1 MLLSAVSVLVVAQSS
16 SEIPEGLMNNHVY
29 GIFGALFI
37 VLSNER
43 DSLCIRMVALNAVTE
58 NLQMTGK

>member
-1 MLLSAVSVLVVAQSS
+1 MDIVQYCTNSKQSS
-16 SEIPEGLMNNHVY
+16 GTLVQVVNVC
-29 GIFGALFI
+29 GIFGALVI

-58 NLQMTGK
+58 NLQMAGK